1 MRKLGLIII
10 AVVSLYGPLA
20 EVRRAA
26 GSANAVNNGIQPDAA
41 RQLRIYTDAL
51 LRGASEQSRQDAAIE
66 LLLRDDAASRRILLD
81 ALVARDNR
89 AASQAVCR
97 GLISCRASGAVI
109 RNRNDFREGLVG
121 ILVDEGGLDAQL
133 SAEAMLVFNY
143 REISARLENLV
154 RSGDIERRIR
164 LNVIYAL
171 KIRPDKEAMS
181 ELIRLLDDADVEIAA
196 AAESAL
202 QDSFGIPVGTD
213 KEVWQKILQDLQRK
227 SPGDIRRERLLQQET
242 RMRKMQA
249 ERDQWRQLYLR
260 GLDKEYEGT
269 DETARGAFLF
279 ERLGSELA
287 EVKLWALDK
296 VSRRSAGTALPA
308 EFGPRLTGLISDE
321 DRQIRLATARVLSK
335 MSALNPA
342 QKLLQQFEVEK
353 YDDVRLAIFDA
364 LGEACYYAFSPGS
377 GIELSDEIR
386 YETLELAARYIVQ
399 KDGAKAKKGAEVIR
413 KLLELAG
420 LQELLVQKYLALVA
434 GRDEQA
440 KSQEGTLRSELLDV
454 MATLCGRSSYY
465 RAEAARLFEDAFM
478 EALREDADAVRQA
491 AVAGLINIDGAR
503 ALALFKERGMV
514 DDGSSIVREAVIKL
528 AGQAGKTEDLVWLA
542 RKVGQNGGG
551 QLAYQAI
558 FEILA
563 KEQAA
568 VVAQWAQRLG
578 PEGPTSQQVQ
588 ALWEIAEKK
597 ADSEKAV
604 EVLLSARKALLEIYL
619 QSNDARQVARV
630 MAAHLSRQDIGD
642 QDVLVVQID
651 KYLGSQEVEPA
662 AKEALVGILEGIET
676 AQETQERT
684 RWAEQVKAWR
694 AGL

>member
-1 MRKLGLIII
+1 
-10 AVVSLYGPLA
+10 
-20 EVRRAA
+20 
-26 GSANAVNNGIQPDAA
+26 
-41 RQLRIYTDAL
+41 
-51 LRGASEQSRQDAAIE
+51 
-66 LLLRDDAASRRILLD
+66 
-81 ALVARDNR
+81 
-89 AASQAVCR
+89 
-97 GLISCRASGAVI
+97 
-109 RNRNDFREGLVG
+109 
-121 ILVDEGGLDAQL
+121 
-133 SAEAMLVFNY
+133 
-143 REISARLENLV
+143 
-154 RSGDIERRIR
+154 
-164 LNVIYAL
+164 
-171 KIRPDKEAMS
+171 
-181 ELIRLLDDADVEIAA
+181 
-196 AAESAL
+196 
-202 QDSFGIPVGTD
+202 
-213 KEVWQKILQDLQRK
+213 
-227 SPGDIRRERLLQQET
+227 
-242 RMRKMQA
+242 
-249 ERDQWRQLYLR
+249 
-260 GLDKEYEGT
+260 
-269 DETARGAFLF
+269 
-279 ERLGSELA
+279 
-287 EVKLWALDK
+287 
-296 VSRRSAGTALPA
+296 
-308 EFGPRLTGLISDE
+308 
-321 DRQIRLATARVLSK
+321 
-335 MSALNPA
+335 
-342 QKLLQQFEVEK
+342 
-353 YDDVRLAIFDA
+353 
-364 LGEACYYAFSPGS
+364 
-377 GIELSDEIR
+377 
-386 YETLELAARYIVQ
+386 
-399 KDGAKAKKGAEVIR
+399 
-413 KLLELAG
+413 
-420 LQELLVQKYLALVA
+420 
-434 GRDEQA
+434 
-440 KSQEGTLRSELLDV
+440 

-491 AVAGLINIDGAR
+491 AVVGLINIDGAR

-568 VVAQWAQRLG
+568 VVARWAQRLG

-588 ALWEIAEKK
+588 VLWEIAEKK